1 MKKPRGAVAAGHPL
15 TAQAAAEMLRA
26 GGNAFDAA
34 AAAFFTACAA
44 EPVLAS
50 LGGGGFLLAAPA
62 GGAPRVYDFFTHTPL
77 ARRPPAR
84 LDFEKVVVDF
94 GSARQIFHIGYGAAA
109 APGAVAGILQAHT
122 EHGRMP
128 LREVAAPGVG
138 AARAGVRVTAT
149 QAAVFGFVEPIYVSR
164 RSARALFESPAA
176 PGRVLREGEAMRF
189 PQLADVVETL
199 AAEGRDFF
207 YRGEI
212 ASLIHR
218 QLADCGRLTRDDLA
232 RYEVV
237 LRKPLVRRCHGATLF
252 TNPPPAAGGVLA
264 AFGIALAER
273 CRRPGDAFGDAATL
287 LTMAGILQATR
298 EANVNAAA
306 TGAAEVD
313 NRRLLDGALLDQ
325 YAAGIAGRAIART
338 GTTHISIVDA
348 AGNAAALTVTNGAGC
363 GEVLPGTGIM
373 LNNMLGEEDVNP
385 RGLHRW
391 RTGERLSSMTA
402 PTMIGSRG
410 TLTVTGS
417 GGSNRIRSALVQVT
431 VNLVHHGMDVEQ
443 AVRAPRLHYD
453 DNLYIES
460 GFGDAATKALC
471 GAWPG
476 AVVFPDA
483 NFFFGGANTVQLDSA
498 GRIHGCADPRRGGV
512 FTVV

>member
-15 TAQAAAEMLRA
+15 TAHAAAEMLRA

-34 AAAFFTACAA
+34 TAAFFTACAA

-50 LGGGGFLLAAPA
+50 LGGGGFLLAMPQGA
-62 GGAPRVYDFFTHTPL
+62 APRVYDFFTHTPL
-77 ARRPPAR
+77 VRRPPAR
-84 LDFEKVVVDF
+84 LDFEKAVVDF
-94 GSARQIFHIGYGAAA
+94 GSARQIFYMGYGAAA

-128 LREVAAPGVG
+128 LREVAAPAVG
-138 AARAGVRVTAT
+138 AAREGVRVTAA
-149 QAAVFGFVEPIYVSR
+149 QATVFGFVEPIYVSR
-164 RSARALFESPAA
+164 PSARELFESPAA

-218 QLADCGRLTRDDLA
+218 QLADCGHLTRDDLA
-232 RYEVV
+232 GYEVA
-237 LRKPLVRRCHGATLF
+237 LRKPLTRRCHGATLF
-252 TNPPPAAGGVLA
+252 TNPPPAAGGALT
-264 AFGIALAER
+264 AFGVALAER
-273 CRRPGDAFGDAATL
+273 CRRPGDAFGDPDTL
-287 LTMAGILQATR
+287 LTLAGILHATR
-298 EANVNAAA
+298 EAHVNAAA
-306 TGAAEVD
+306 AGEVD
-313 NRRLLDGALLDQ
+313 GGGGSLLDRALLDE
-325 YAAGIAGRAIART
+325 YAAGIVNRATARN

-373 LNNMLGEEDVNP
+373 LNNMLGEEDVSP

-391 RTGERLSSMTA
+391 RCNQRLSSMTA
-402 PTMIGSRG
+402 PTMLSSRNKV
-410 TLTVTGS
+410 TVTGS
-417 GGSNRIRSALVQVT
+417 GGSNRIRSALVQVAI
-431 VNLVHHGMDVEQ
+431 NLVHHAMGVEQ

-453 DNLYIES
+453 DNLYIEG
-460 GFGDAATKALC
+460 GFGDAAVKALRD
-471 GAWPG
+471 AWPG
-476 AVVFPDA
+476 AVVFPGA
-483 NFFFGGANTVQLDSA
+483 NFFFGGANTVQMDAA
-498 GRIHGCADPRRGGV
+498 GRIQGCADPRRGGV
-512 FTVV
+512 FTVT

>member
-15 TAQAAAEMLRA
+15 TAHAAAEMLRA

-50 LGGGGFLLAAPA
+50 LGGGGFLLAAPES
-62 GGAPRVYDFFTHTPL
+62 GAPRVYDFFTHTPL
-77 ARRPPAR
+77 VRRPPAR

-94 GSARQIFHIGYGAAA
+94 GSAQQIFHIGYGTAA
-109 APGAVAGILQAHT
+109 APGAVAGILQVHAG
-122 EHGRMP
+122 HGRMP
-128 LREVAAPGVG
+128 LREVAAPALR
-138 AARAGVRVTAT
+138 AAREGVKVTAA

-218 QLADCGRLTRDDLA
+218 QLKDCGHLTRDDLA

-237 LRKPLVRRCHGATLF
+237 LRKPLARRCHGATLF
-252 TNPPPAAGGVLA
+252 TNPPPAAGGVLT

-273 CRRPGDAFGDAATL
+273 CRRPGDAFGDTATL
-287 LTMAGILQATR
+287 LTLADILHATC

-306 TGAAEVD
+306 AGGVD
-313 NRRLLDGALLDQ
+313 IDNSRLLDSALLDQ
-325 YAAGIAGRAIART
+325 YAAGITGRAVARN

-348 AGNAAALTVTNGAGC
+348 AGNAAALTMTNGAGC

-373 LNNMLGEEDVNP
+373 LNDMLGEEEVSP

-391 RTGERLSSMTA
+391 RVNERLSSMTA
-402 PTMIGSRG
+402 PALIRG
-410 TLTVTGS
+410 RDTVTVTGS

-431 VNLVHHGMDVEQ
+431 VNLVHHAMSVEH

-453 DNLYIES
+453 DNLYIEG
-460 GFGDAATKALC
+460 GFSAAATAALC
-471 GAWPG
+471 EAWPG
-476 AVVFPDA
+476 AVVFPAA
-483 NFFFGGANTVQLDSA
+483 NFFFGGANTVQIDSA

-512 FTVV
+512 FTVA